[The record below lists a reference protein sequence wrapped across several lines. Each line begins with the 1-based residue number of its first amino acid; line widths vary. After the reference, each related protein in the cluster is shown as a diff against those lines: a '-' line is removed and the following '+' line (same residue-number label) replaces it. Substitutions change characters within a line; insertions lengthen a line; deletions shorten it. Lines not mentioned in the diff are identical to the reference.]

1 MYNVKKI
8 PVILLLVISSA
19 GVITSC
25 QKVSQNTL
33 NESVTQPAM
42 DHHNM
47 MMGNDSMNLGV
58 ADAEYDLR
66 FIDAMIPHHE
76 GAIAMAKDALTKSS
90 RKEMKNLA
98 QAIITAQKKEIAEM
112 KKWRSSWYPKAP
124 QTPMAWSSQM
134 NHSMPMSSEQM
145 NAMMMTMDLG
155 KADKDF
161 DLRFIDAM
169 IPHHEGAI
177 TMAEDALSKSK
188 RPEIQKLAKN
198 IISSQETEI
207 KQLEQWRKN
216 WY

>member
-47 MMGNDSMNLGV
+47 MMSNNSMNLGV

-98 QAIITAQKKEIAEM
+98 QAIITAQEKEIAEM

-169 IPHHEGAI
+169 IPHHKGAI